1 MIKDISRRYFEVWG
15 NEEAQNAF
23 LKGVLVV
30 LSVLF
35 TVQSVVLCVVCFRKP
50 TLFAVGKSE
59 TAVFTVTPPSEELL
73 ANELKR
79 VVRQYAETHYTW
91 DSTTV
96 EKAHADAAR
105 YVAKDF
111 VKAFNAANAEQV
123 RIAKEKK
130 LAQKVYVSEITIDAK
145 VLSSRITMDRIL
157 AVEGLRAVSQLILE
171 VSFDYG
177 PRTSTNPEGIY
188 VIGEKVITSQTG
200 G

>member
-1 MIKDISRRYFEVWG
+1 MIRDISRRYFEVWG

-30 LSVLF
+30 LSMLF
-35 TVQSVVLCVVCFRKP
+35 TIQSVVLCVVAFRKP
-50 TLFAVGKSE
+50 VLFAVGKNE
-59 TAVFTVTPPSEELL
+59 TAVFTVTPPSDELL

-91 DSTTV
+91 DSSTV
-96 EKAHADAAR
+96 EKAHADASR

-111 VKAFNAANAEQV
+111 IKAFNTANAEQV
-123 RIAKEKK
+123 RLAKEKR
-130 LAQKVYVSEITIDAK
+130 LGQKVYVAGVSVDTSS
-145 VLSSRITMDRIL
+145 LSSRITMDRIL
-157 AVEGLRAVSQLILE
+157 TVEGLRAVSQLVLE

-177 PRTSTNPEGIY
+177 PRTSKNPEGIY
-188 VIGEKVITSQTG
+188 VTGEKVITSQIG